1 MVALKTLIFTKK
13 RRIALVGRGSDA
25 FPLGLA
31 DGYAPLLPRSN
42 PLLLLCR
49 SVHHH
54 WPWNASSH
62 RRAGLPGEI
71 GTLSVMPSSFT
82 KGVTYPTGEVSF
94 SMDSSS

>member
-13 RRIALVGRGSDA
+13 RRIALVGRGGDA

-42 PLLLLCR
+42 PLLLVCR
-49 SVHHH
+49 SVHLH

-71 GTLSVMPSSFT
+71 GTLSV
-82 KGVTYPTGEVSF
+82 GV
-94 SMDSSS
+94 